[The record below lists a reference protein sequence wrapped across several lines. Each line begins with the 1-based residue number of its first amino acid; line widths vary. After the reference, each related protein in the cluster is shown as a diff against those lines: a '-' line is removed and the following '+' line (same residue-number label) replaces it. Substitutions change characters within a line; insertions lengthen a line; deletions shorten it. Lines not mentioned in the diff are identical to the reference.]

1 MTTGTCAAI
10 ILAAGKGTRMKSN
23 LPKVLH
29 PVANRPMI
37 SHLLDTVTALSPD
50 KTIVVISPK
59 MGDVAETVAPV
70 KVVEQ
75 REQLGTGHA
84 VLAARDAIEEF
95 TGDILVLYGDTPL
108 LTAATLQKMFAMR
121 RGDGNPAIVVL
132 GFRPEEPGEYGR
144 VVIGSGGR
152 LEAIVEYRD
161 ASSQQ
166 RKLDL
171 CNAGIMVIDGAHLF
185 ALLDAVG
192 NDNPKGEF
200 YLTDIIEIA
209 VSRGLKCGIVEAND
223 PAEVMGINSRRQ
235 LADAEAAM
243 QRRLRAEA
251 MEIGVTMIDPDTVWL
266 SADTKLG
273 RDVSIEPNVF
283 FGPGVTIGD
292 NVQVRSFCYIEGTQV
307 ASNAVVGPFAR
318 LRSGTK
324 LENGVRVGN
333 FVEIKEALIEQNT
346 KINHLSYI
354 GDARIGP
361 RTNIG
366 AGVIT
371 CNYDGFSKDRTDVGA
386 GAFIGSNTALV
397 APINIGDGAIIGAG
411 SVITSDVGAHA
422 LGIARGRQRNIEDR
436 AKSFRSRRQTKK
448 DVEPK
453 KK

>member
-95 TGDILVLYGDTPL
+95 AGDILVLYGDTPL
-108 LTAATLQKMFAMR
+108 LTATTLQKMFAMR

-166 RKLDL
+166 RKLNL

-185 ALLDAVG
+185 ALLDAVS

-251 MEIGVTMIDPDTVWL
+251 MEIGVTMIDPDAVWL

-453 KK
+453 K